1 MISFYTR
8 ECGKLELLARGIK
21 KIESKNSPHV
31 EPFSYA
37 DIEFAAGKE
46 LYHLTK
52 VQPIQSFKNIR
63 SDLHKSLVA
72 EYASKLLDVIVEPRA
87 KDERIFDLFLGWLQ
101 FLENVKLPDSGIL
114 LLAGFVFKLFSYLG
128 FQPVLDKCVVGDEEI
143 VDAQEAQG
151 FYFAGGGVVCPAHKT
166 EKQRVGEFVID
177 ISFEQVSVFRLLL
190 VANWQAIAEISM
202 ESKEASRLWNIVYQ
216 FAQFHSEKKLPVWL
230 SEWA

>member
-1 MISFYTR
+1 MQAIALKRKDFREVDQMISFYTR

-72 EYASKLLDVIVEPRA
+72 EYASKLLDVIVEQLGSA
-87 KDERIFDLFLGWLQ
+87 KGIFYEAMPGEGNRGYTEEKAKML
-101 FLENVKLPDSGIL
+101 LEK
-114 LLAGFVFKLFSYLG
+114 Y
-128 FQPVLDKCVVGDEEI
+128 
-143 VDAQEAQG
+143 
-151 FYFAGGGVVCPAHKT
+151 GV
-166 EKQRVGEFVID
+166 E
-177 ISFEQVSVFRLLL
+177 
-190 VANWQAIAEISM
+190 
-202 ESKEASRLWNIVYQ
+202 
-216 FAQFHSEKKLPVWL
+216 
-230 SEWA
+230 